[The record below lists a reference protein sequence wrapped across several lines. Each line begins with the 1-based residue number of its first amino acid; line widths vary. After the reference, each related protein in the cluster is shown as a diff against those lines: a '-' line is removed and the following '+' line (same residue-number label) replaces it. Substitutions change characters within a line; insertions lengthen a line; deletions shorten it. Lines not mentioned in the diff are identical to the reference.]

1 MKFVKSVRKIN
12 KIIIH
17 CTATPEGRDINAE
30 TIDKWHINRGWSG
43 IGYHYVVKLDGTI
56 EEGRSVNK
64 TGAHTRGY
72 NKGSIGLTYVG
83 GCDENMKA
91 KDTRTEEQSIAL
103 VNLLNA
109 LMDMY
114 PNATLHGHNEFAS
127 KACPSFDVQKEYSF
141 LINK

>member
-17 CTATPEGRDINAE
+17 CTATPEGRDIDAE

-72 NKGSIGLTYVG
+72 KQRKYRS
-83 GCDENMKA
+83 
-91 KDTRTEEQSIAL
+91 
-103 VNLLNA
+103 NLCGW
-109 LMDMY
+109 M
-114 PNATLHGHNEFAS
+114 
-127 KACPSFDVQKEYSF
+127 
-141 LINK
+141 